1 MRFLYDKIFARGG
14 GEMKI
19 VARRIWPLFALL
31 ALAAVV
37 MRFFTESIWLD
48 ILFNFSVGITL
59 AFVAIDMLYEE
70 QKNRRWQ
77 IVIIGFCVLLFL
89 IEGIVN
95 VISVFKGLLKSRS
108 FLHS

>member
-1 MRFLYDKIFARGG
+1 
-14 GEMKI
+14 MKI
-19 VARRIWPLFALL
+19 VARRIWLLFALL

-95 VISVFKGLLKSRS
+95 VISVFLKVCLKAGLFYILS
-108 FLHS
+108 LTA

>member
-1 MRFLYDKIFARGG
+1 MRFLDDKIFARGVVY
-14 GEMKI
+14 MKI

-31 ALAAVV
+31 GLAAVV

-59 AFVAIDMLYEE
+59 TFVAMDMLYEE
-70 QKNRRWQ
+70 RKNRRWQ
-77 IVIIGFCVLLFL
+77 IVIIGFCVLVFL

-95 VISVFKGLLKSRS
+95 VISVF
-108 FLHS
+108 